1 VHSGAAPVA
10 SGGGSGGGSSVVP
23 GSGVW
28 SYPLPGSGEGWTSS
42 ASSRGGSSSAWGM
55 SSTSVTVMHASLGQ
69 NRPSMVGISALA
81 NRPRASAPDPT
92 SPNAELIRP
101 AIDSGL
107 RKNHRTRAKI
117 RPQVM
122 IWLRHPRNMRTP
134 QKEQADVGVVAG
146 QAVDH
151 AAMPGASTVWHLHG
165 GGQHPPLLVG
175 R

>member
-1 VHSGAAPVA
+1 
-10 SGGGSGGGSSVVP
+10 
-23 GSGVW
+23 
-28 SYPLPGSGEGWTSS
+28 
-42 ASSRGGSSSAWGM
+42 M

-69 NRPSMVGISALA
+69 NRPSMVGISAFA

-107 RKNHRTRAKI
+107 RKNHRTSAKI

-122 IWLRHPRNMRTP
+122 IWLRHPRNMNTP
-134 QKEQADVGVVAG
+134 QKEQPEVVVVAD
-146 QAVDH
+146 QLLYH
-151 AAMPGASTVWHLHG
+151 ASMLGAATVLHLHG
-165 GGQHPPLLVG
+165 GGKQPPVLVG